1 MSYMG
6 IQELKDADLK
16 SGSATGDGST
26 TTFAIGWTPPS
37 EQSLFVTINGVLQ
50 SASALSISGANCV
63 FTAAPDSGDAIEFKG
78 IQSSGTVVT
87 TTGDGTIDAAKLADN
102 SVTADKI
109 LASSVT
115 NAKTDFQ
122 PGTTFKGDGSSADGK
137 ITLNCSQN
145 THGVSIQS
153 PAHAANATY
162 TLTLP
167 TTDGSADEYLQ
178 TDGSGVLSWAGAGI
192 GVAQTFRENADHVNG
207 STSIVIGA
215 ANFEEADQAG
225 YTALPTSGGIT
236 QSSGVFTFPSTGR
249 YLVLSS
255 VRSSQGV
262 TAYSYSNIQYS
273 SNSGVAWTTQSQGV
287 MMYHVIAT
295 YADNQCH
302 AVVNINDESTDRV
315 RVTFDSSS
323 TSITVYGDSAF
334 NETYITLIK
343 LA

>member
-1 MSYMG
+1 MSKVYTDNIEKRTG
-6 IQELKDADLK
+6 GAAIAVPASGQWIDL
-16 SGSATGDGST
+16 
-26 TTFAIGWTPPS
+26 
-37 EQSLFVTINGVLQ
+37 
-50 SASALSISGANCV
+50 ASAAQ
-63 FTAAPDSGDAIEFKG
+63 GDVLYHN
-78 IQSSGTVVT
+78 GTSYVR
-87 TTGDGTIDAAKLADN
+87 LA
-102 SVTADKI
+102 
-109 LASSVT
+109 
-115 NAKTDFQ
+115 
-122 PGTTFKGDGSSADGK
+122 PGTSG
-137 ITLNCSQN
+137 Q
-145 THGVSIQS
+145 
-153 PAHAANATY
+153 
-162 TLTLP
+162 
-167 TTDGSADEYLQ
+167 YLQ
-178 TDGSGVLSWAGAGI
+178 TAGAGANPAWASVV
-192 GVAQTFRENADHVNG
+192 GGLSVAQTFRENADHVNG

-262 TAYSYSNIQYS
+262 TAYSYTNIQYS
-273 SNSGVAWTTQSQGV
+273 SDSGSTWTTQSQGV

-323 TSITVYGDSAF
+323 TSITVYGDTNF